1 MTGASPTRTGA
12 LVTLAV
18 SGIIGCYV
26 GARGFPEWQVPV
38 ETAQVLAG
46 VVRYPAGNPFFIYHL
61 KLWTVLHQVCAALLA
76 GGVSEIRLSTIL
88 SGVTG
93 MVSFQALAMTTYA
106 FCGRAWFAI
115 VAAMVIF
122 VGRAAE
128 FGVRYP
134 IFLLGTS
141 HTYGTLGLSWIVL
154 VAALIGCG
162 RYGAGLFL
170 LGVAPAVHP
179 SLGAWLVLVTSLSLM
194 WDRQLIRQSILP
206 NWKWFAGGALLSTLS
221 LAAHLWTSR
230 GIPAIDAATAS
241 RYLSAFTALWDEH
254 RQPMGFANA
263 GVVLN
268 VAAMIVG
275 LLWLTVFDS
284 RLPAAAKFVLRFVC
298 VSGVVSIACVTI
310 SHVSPDR
317 LPGVLIV
324 LMPTRVV
331 NVNAMMFAAIILG
344 VISAY
349 RHQVWAQALS
359 AIMIAGLL
367 LNHREL
373 LGFGQ
378 STLIALEPRLLT
390 MSVLLAGTGLVIGG
404 AARDALLRARES
416 SAPSSFRIAADLAV
430 IGIVAAALIPGLL
443 HRPPR
448 TEQATF
454 RDRTNDGLFATAAR
468 SSGMLLT
475 GGSLHLAQL
484 RTRRP
489 VLIDGG
495 GLDGLPYALDGAPE
509 TERILHDVYGIDFF
523 HPPPEAHGSGVIPS
537 SFNRAVWESYSVE
550 QWQGIRRA
558 YNVTQV
564 LTNNNW
570 TLRLPIVAQNGSYLL
585 YEIPE

>member
-1 MTGASPTRTGA
+1 MSAPTTRSGAV
-12 LVTLAV
+12 VTLAV
-18 SGIIGCYV
+18 SGIIGAYI

-46 VVRYPAGNPFFIYHL
+46 VVRYPPGNPFFIYHL
-61 KLWTVLHQVCAALLA
+61 KLWTVLHQVCAVLLA

-106 FCGRAWFAI
+106 FSGRVGFSI
-115 VAAMVIF
+115 VAAIVIF
-122 VGRAAE
+122 AGRAAE

-141 HTYGTLGLSWIVL
+141 HTYGTLGLSWVVL

-170 LGVAPAVHP
+170 LGFAPAIHP
-179 SLGAWLVLVTSLSLM
+179 SLGAWLVLIAAVSFM
-194 WDRQLIRQSILP
+194 WDRQLIRASILP
-206 NWKWFAGGALLSTLS
+206 HWQWFAGGAFLTAVS
-221 LAAHLWTSR
+221 LAAHLWTGR
-230 GIPAIDAATAS
+230 GTPTIEPATAS

-254 RQPMGFANA
+254 RQPMGLANA

-268 VAAMIVG
+268 LTALLVG
-275 LLWLTVFDS
+275 LLWLTAFGS
-284 RLPAAAKFVLRFVC
+284 AIPAAAKFVLRFLC
-298 VSGVVSIACVTI
+298 VSGLVSIACVAV
-310 SHVSPDR
+310 SHVSPDL
-317 LPGVLIV
+317 LPGFLIV

-331 NVNAMMFAAIILG
+331 NVNAMMFAATILG

-349 RHQVWAQALS
+349 RNRLWGRSLIALL
-359 AIMIAGLL
+359 IAGLL
-367 LNHREL
+367 FNHREL
-373 LGFGQ
+373 LGIGQ
-378 STLIALEPRLLT
+378 TTLIPLEPRLLT
-390 MSVLLAGTGLVIGG
+390 MIVLLTGTAVLIGG
-404 AARDALLRARES
+404 AALDDLVARRDG
-416 SAPSSFRIAADLAV
+416 SAPAWFRIAADLAV
-430 IGIVAAALIPGLL
+430 IGIVAVAVMPGLF
-443 HRPPR
+443 HVPRR

-489 VLIDGG
+489 ILIDGG
-495 GLDGLPYALDGAPE
+495 GLDGLPYALAGAPE

-523 HPPPEAHGSGVIPS
+523 HPPPEAHGTGMIPS
-537 SFNRAVWESYSVE
+537 GFSRNVWERYSTE
-550 QWQGIRRA
+550 RWQEIRRA

-564 LTNNNW
+564 LTDNNW
-570 TLRLPIVAQNGSYLL
+570 TLRLPIVAQNSSYLL